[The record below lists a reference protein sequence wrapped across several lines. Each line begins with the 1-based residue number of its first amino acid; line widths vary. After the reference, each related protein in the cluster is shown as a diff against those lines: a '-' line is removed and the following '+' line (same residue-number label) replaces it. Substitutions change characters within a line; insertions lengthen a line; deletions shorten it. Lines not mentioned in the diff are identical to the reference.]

1 MKQSNHPFR
10 LLILVVT
17 LASLSNAQT
26 DSHTATVRVATITGV
41 QVTSGTVNLSI
52 SGALVIAGQDLMTTS
67 NQATS
72 LLWGVNSS
80 NKKVTVRTSLAAPK
94 FTLKIEA
101 MGPTQGV
108 SAGQV
113 TISTIAQDLL
123 INIGRSSGTSVLR
136 YTGEALASQ
145 GTGTDAHTITFTV
158 VNQ

>member
-1 MKQSNHPFR
+1 MKQINIRLR
-10 LLILVVT
+10 LLILLLMAT
-17 LASLSNAQT
+17 SLSNAQT
-26 DSHTATVRVATITGV
+26 GSHTATVRVATITAV

-52 SGALVIAGQDLMTTS
+52 SGAIVIAGQDLMTTS

-80 NKKVTVRTSLAAPK
+80 NKKITARTSLAAPK
-94 FTLKIEA
+94 FTLKLEA
-101 MGPTQGV
+101 LAPTQGL

-113 TISTIAQDLL
+113 TLSTIDQDLL
-123 INIGRSSGTSVLR
+123 INIGRSSGTSVLQ

-145 GTGTDAHTITFTV
+145 GTGSDGHTITFTV